1 MPQME
6 KVIAAVIRQLEND
19 IDELDNEGVTYDTDV
34 DDPVIEGSEEIIPP
48 VSSETRTDYVSHKL
62 MDAVN
67 ELLYC
72 DDISKIFQFVLALS
86 AAIKS
91 VNRKVER

>member
-34 DDPVIEGSEEIIPP
+34 DDPV
-48 VSSETRTDYVSHKL
+48 
-62 MDAVN
+62 
-67 ELLYC
+67 
-72 DDISKIFQFVLALS
+72 
-86 AAIKS
+86 
-91 VNRKVER
+91 